1 MSFVLWTADL
11 ATGFADIDE
20 QHQILLARINGF
32 YDAIQGGNFVDGKIA
47 LQDLIDYTAEHF
59 AYEEKMLAEA
69 NYHMLEPHKKVHAHF
84 VEKMVGLQGR
94 YENGDMGAAQE
105 LLDILEGWLFRH
117 IRLND
122 HGYVESVRKAG
133 VRA

>member
-20 QHQILLARINGF
+20 QHQILLSRINGF
-32 YDAIQGGNFVDGKIA
+32 YDAMQSGNFVDSKIA

-59 AYEEKMLAEA
+59 AYEEKMLEEA
-69 NYHMLEPHKKVHAHF
+69 NYHMLEPHKKVHANF
-84 VEKMVGLQGR
+84 VAKMEGLQSR
-94 YENGDMGAAQE
+94 YENGEIEAAQE

-122 HGYVESVRKAG
+122 HGYVESVKQAG